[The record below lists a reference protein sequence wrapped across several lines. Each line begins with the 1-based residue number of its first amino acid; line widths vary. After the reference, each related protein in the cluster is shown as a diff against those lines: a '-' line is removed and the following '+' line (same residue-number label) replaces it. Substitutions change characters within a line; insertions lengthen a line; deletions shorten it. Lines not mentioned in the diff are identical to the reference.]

1 MFVVFIT
8 FIKNPLL
15 KGLLL
20 WPSYHDLFLKKNL
33 SADIDKLMISVN
45 ILLSTEL
52 TAPYFAQPLFYN
64 LGDSFCVTL
73 LLMKITV
80 LSLFV
85 GSLMLQSCGVNLK
98 DALIV
103 KKGGS
108 EYLYNLTDNGC
119 STGDQSFSSLTAMCE
134 NLKNDSANNF
144 CAYELRRSKFETDC
158 FSTGT
163 WN

>member
-1 MFVVFIT
+1 MKRMFLMLIT
-8 FIKNPLL
+8 
-15 KGLLL
+15 
-20 WPSYHDLFLKKNL
+20 
-33 SADIDKLMISVN
+33 
-45 ILLSTEL
+45 
-52 TAPYFAQPLFYN
+52 
-64 LGDSFCVTL
+64 
-73 LLMKITV
+73 
-80 LSLFV
+80 
-85 GSLMLQSCGVNLK
+85 GSLMLQSCSVNLN

-108 EYLYNLTDNGC
+108 EYSYTLKDNGC

-134 NLKNDSANNF
+134 NLKNESANNF